1 MEVSAS
7 ALDYLLIEAVPVARD
22 VIEQLGIEDQEEAH
36 HRIELYGYQVGK
48 GLAQVFT
55 RSRPRMVQQLEIIKF
70 VCKNLWEVLYKKQMD
85 NLKTNHRDTYVLVDH
100 NFEFCRRMGTSLPPQ
115 ATAELAYPYL
125 CFPAGIIRGFLHA
138 MGLSSTVTVEAPEL
152 PMVTFNVRIE

>member
-7 ALDYLLIEAVPVARD
+7 ALDFLLIEAVPVARD
-22 VIEQLGIEDQEEAH
+22 VIEQLGIEDEAEIH
-36 HRIELYGYQVGK
+36 HRIELYGYQVGR

-55 RSRPRMVQQLEIIKF
+55 RNRPRITQQLEIIKF
-70 VCKNLWEVLYKKQMD
+70 VCRNLWELLFKKQMD

-100 NFEFCRRMGTSLPPQ
+100 NFEFCRRMGTNLSPQ
-115 ATAELAYPYL
+115 NTAKLAFPYL

-138 MGLSSTVTVEAPEL
+138 MGLPATVTVEAPEL